1 MTHIFIIT
9 HITHTHKETMKKTYI
24 TPAVEVVSY
33 SSENMMALSTFEEKA
48 NNGEVLSNRN
58 GIDWDFEE
66 E

>member
-1 MTHIFIIT
+1 
-9 HITHTHKETMKKTYI
+9 MKKTYI